1 MRRSCLFTAGLS
13 IAGRAALVSLM
24 ALALPLAAG
33 PSAALAQAAAP
44 PASSGKAAPGATAS
58 DGLGGSMPLDINAD
72 NAIEW
77 HQDRHAYV
85 ARGNASARKENTTV
99 YGDVLTAYY
108 RVVPGKGNEVF
119 QLVATGNVRII
130 SPNQHV
136 FGDRAVYETDRKLL
150 VVTGKALRLITPTD
164 VVTARDALEYYE
176 EQQLAVAR
184 GDAVAVRSTDRIAA
198 DVLIALFEKGPDGGQ
213 KMKRLDG
220 SGNVVV
226 TSLPKE
232 NPDGTRPAGDRPGGG
247 RQPDVG
253 RGDKMVYSAAD
264 NTAVL
269 LGNVSITRGDNQIT
283 GDAAEMD
290 MTTHINRVIAGPGG
304 GRVSGLLI
312 PESDDGKGGAKP
324 GDAKPAAKGAA
335 R

>member
-1 MRRSCLFTAGLS
+1 MHRFRLPA
-13 IAGRAALVSLM
+13 AGRAALVSL
-24 ALALPLAAG
+24 LVLLSG
-33 PSAALAQAAAP
+33 PALAQTKAPAAKSPAP
-44 PASSGKAAPGATAS
+44 SAPAGGN
-58 DGLGGSMPLDINAD
+58 GLGGSMPLDINAD

-150 VVTGKALRLITPTD
+150 VVTGGALRLITPTD

-176 EQQLAVAR
+176 DQQLAVAR
-184 GDAVAVRSTDRIAA
+184 GDAVAVRGTDRIAA
-198 DVLIALFEKGPDGGQ
+198 DVLIALFEKGPDGSQ

-232 NPDGTRPAGDRPGGG
+232 APDGSRPVGDRPGGG

-253 RGDKMVYSAAD
+253 RGEKMVYSAAD

-290 MTTHINRVIAGPGG
+290 MTTHINRVIAGPGS

-312 PESDDGKGGAKP
+312 PEESKDKKPEGA
-324 GDAKPAAKGAA
+324 

>member
-1 MRRSCLFTAGLS
+1 MHRSRLLP
-13 IAGRAALVSLM
+13 AGRAALVSL
-24 ALALPLAAG
+24 LALLSG
-33 PSAALAQAAAP
+33 PALAQTAAP
-44 PASSGKAAPGATAS
+44 APSSSG
-58 DGLGGSMPLDINAD
+58 GLGGSTPLDINAD

-85 ARGNASARKENTTV
+85 ARGNASARQDDTTV

-150 VVTGKALRLITPTD
+150 VVTGRALRLVTPTD

-176 EQQLAVAR
+176 DRQLAVAR
-184 GDAVAVRSTDRIAA
+184 GDAVAVRGTDRIAA

-232 NPDGTRPAGDRPGGG
+232 ASDGSPPAADRPGGG

-253 RGDKMVYSAAD
+253 RGDKMVYSTAD

-290 MTTHINRVIAGPGG
+290 MNTHINRVIAGPGG

-312 PESDDGKGGAKP
+312 PENNGGT
-324 GDAKPAAKGAA
+324 GGGSTGGGAA